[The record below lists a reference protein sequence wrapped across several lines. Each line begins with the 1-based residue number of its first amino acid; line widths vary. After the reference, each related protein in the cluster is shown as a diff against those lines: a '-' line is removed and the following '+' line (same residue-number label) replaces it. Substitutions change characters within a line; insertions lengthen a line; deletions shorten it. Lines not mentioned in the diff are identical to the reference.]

1 MNILVQD
8 EKDQVIKI
16 SSKNF
21 GFLMDT
27 FQAAADDSQHEVK
40 DVTTLITNIT
50 KKGFFAGERKY
61 IPVALDF
68 EAIANR
74 LGEASVAH
82 KDADLTDVTG
92 SAVNTRIRQ
101 QLNIA

>member
-8 EKDQVIKI
+8 ENDQVIKI
-16 SSKNF
+16 SSKKL

-40 DVTTLITNIT
+40 DVTTLIT
-50 KKGFFAGERKY
+50 KKGFLAGERKY
-61 IPVALDF
+61 IPVALGF
-68 EAIANR
+68 EAYIVR

-92 SAVNTRIRQ
+92 SAVNIRIRQ